1 MTSVKCYLPHFDL
14 NLYLGAATEAVN
26 NAVNN
31 VVNGAAESI
40 AGAWIGLSWLP
51 RNLIG
56 ENLHSSKIKY
66 C

>member
-40 AGAWIGLSWLP
+40 AGA
-51 RNLIG
+51 
-56 ENLHSSKIKY
+56 
-66 C
+66 